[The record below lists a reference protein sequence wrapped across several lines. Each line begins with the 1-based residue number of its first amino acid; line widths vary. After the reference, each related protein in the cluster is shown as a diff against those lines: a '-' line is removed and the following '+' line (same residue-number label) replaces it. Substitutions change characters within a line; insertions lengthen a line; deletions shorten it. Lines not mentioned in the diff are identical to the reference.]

1 MKTSF
6 QRTYA
11 IPNHC
16 SHNIVFVNT
25 CICKKGMQTYS
36 DDESAESSLAILQFC
51 TNIFVP

>member
-16 SHNIVFVNT
+16 SHIIVFVNT
-25 CICKKGMQTYS
+25 CICKKVMQTYS
-36 DDESAESSLAILQFC
+36 DDEIVESLVAVL
-51 TNIFVP
+51 